1 MQVDV
6 QRGKRKNSMNDNSK
20 TVEQQNELG
29 EKLARAGIE
38 VGSRFRIESK
48 SEIICTQIRRSA

>member
-1 MQVDV
+1 
-6 QRGKRKNSMNDNSK
+6 MNDNSK